1 MLNDSFGTN
10 IVLGR
15 LFDRQHLE
23 KAAARAAI
31 LERIREMPNGFDTVV
46 GENGLRLSGGERQR
60 LAIAIYS
67 EPPLS
72 IMDEASSALD
82 DQTEAEIMEQLRLIG
97 KEMTIIAITHRRSSV
112 RADDRTVEPGALE
125 RLGETAK

>member
-15 LFDRQHLE
+15 LSDRQHLK

-31 LERIREMPNGFDTVV
+31 LERIHEMPNGFDTVV

-60 LAIAIYS
+60 LAIARAIYS
-67 EPPLS
+67 KPSLS
-72 IMDEASSALD
+72 LMDEASSALD

-97 KEMTIIAITHRRSSV
+97 EEMTIIAITHRRCSV
-112 RADDRTVEPGALE
+112 
-125 RLGETAK
+125 

>member
-31 LERIREMPNGFDTVV
+31 LERIHEMPNGFDTVV

-67 EPPLS
+67 KPSLS
-72 IMDEASSALD
+72 LMDEASSALD

-97 KEMTIIAITHRRSSV
+97 EEMTIIAITHRRCSV
-112 RADDRTVEPGALE
+112 
-125 RLGETAK
+125 